1 MELLKHILDESERL
15 VCFHGYAGLGKTY
28 IVRYLLHYIN
38 ERKFFKG
45 GNIYIDLKQIPKIEW
60 LYLKLFNEV
69 LEFFD
74 IEDARRR

>member
-1 MELLKHILDESERL
+1 MELLKQILDESKRL

-28 IVRYLLHYIN
+28 IVRSLLHYIN

-45 GNIYIDLKQIPKIEW
+45 GNIYIDLTQIPKIEW

-69 LEFFD
+69 LEFFKIKD
-74 IEDARRR
+74 VRRR